1 VHLLKRI
8 YGMVGMEVMLFLLI
22 VQIKLLL
29 LTKVL
34 SPEEVEEVLVALLVT
49 LAEEGVVP
57 EVVKAV

>member
-1 VHLLKRI
+1 
-8 YGMVGMEVMLFLLI
+8 GMVGMEVMLFLLI